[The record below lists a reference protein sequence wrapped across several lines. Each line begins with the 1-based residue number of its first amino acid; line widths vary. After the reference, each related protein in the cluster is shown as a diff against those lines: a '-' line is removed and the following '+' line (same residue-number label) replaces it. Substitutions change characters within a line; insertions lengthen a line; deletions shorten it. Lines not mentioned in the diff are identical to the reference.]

1 MKIGSRFAV
10 LADLFIESRGRGPD
24 ERARVKLVNSGRAAR
39 MRSRTLKQ
47 LEALYAAEYS
57 KLVKILVL
65 LGATIE
71 EAEDAVQKAMLDL
84 AERFVTGKAP
94 DFPAAYVRRA
104 AINFFIKERQRERER
119 LPRELQGGHLVIEAQ
134 LDDQLTAGED
144 GQYVEHLLEC
154 LTPTQRRVI
163 ELVMD
168 GWSTPEIAETLGK
181 SNENIRQQLKNGRDR
196 LKLLPEMARLALR
209 PLQSLSTLQQGLTS
223 TVTAP
228 EPRKEEVQ

>member
-1 MKIGSRFAV
+1 M
-10 LADLFIESRGRGPD
+10 
-24 ERARVKLVNSGRAAR
+24 KLVNSGRAAR
-39 MRSRTLKQ
+39 MRSRTLKR
-47 LEALYAAEYS
+47 LEAFYATEYS

-94 DFPAAYVRRA
+94 DCPAAYVRRA
-104 AINFFIKERQRERER
+104 AINFFIKERKRERQR
-119 LPRELQGGHLVIEAQ
+119 LPRELQGGHLVIEARF
-134 LDDQLTAGED
+134 DDQLTAGED
-144 GQYVEHLLEC
+144 EQYVEHLLGC

-168 GWSTPEIAETLGK
+168 GWSTHEIAEKLGK
-181 SNENIRQQLKNGRDR
+181 SNDNIRQQLKNGRDR
-196 LKLLPEMARLALR
+196 LKLRPEIARLAR
-209 PLQSLSTLQQGLTS
+209 RSLQGLST
-223 TVTAP
+223 P

>member
-1 MKIGSRFAV
+1 M
-10 LADLFIESRGRGPD
+10 
-24 ERARVKLVNSGRAAR
+24 ERVNKSMAASV
-39 MRSRTLKQ
+39 RSRTLKR
-47 LEALYAAEYS
+47 LKAFYNAEYS

-71 EAEDAVQKAMLDL
+71 EAEDAVQKAMLDF
-84 AERFVTGKAP
+84 AERSMTGKAP
-94 DFPAAYVRRA
+94 AHPTAYVRRA

-119 LPRELQGGHLVIEAQ
+119 LPRELRGGHLVIEGHF
-134 LDDQLTAGED
+134 DDRLTAGED
-144 GQYVEHLLEC
+144 EQYVERLLEC

-168 GWSTPEIAETLGK
+168 GLSAHEIAEELGK

-196 LKLLPEMARLALR
+196 LKQHPEIARLALR
-209 PLQSLSTLQQGLTS
+209 LFQGLSTVQQGVRS
-223 TVTAP
+223 TVTTP